1 MNKKYSFWLSLIVA
15 MSTMC
20 SLMANLICGRTG
32 YFGPF
37 VAGMGVFYFPIIYV
51 LSDIVSEVY
60 GYGVSR
66 KVAWWTNLCNV
77 IFVAGILLVATI
89 VPPTPWALESD
100 AAIKLLLIGTDGA
113 TGMIRVVVAGVIGA
127 VLGGWANDCVFQWM
141 KHRDGLKGFWKR
153 KLLSSLVG
161 EIVDTTLFI
170 TLAFYGTPVWASL
183 MYFVQFGLKYTVEV
197 LTCPLAGWLAVKL
210 RSIEGEDVF
219 EDRNDFNIFGIRKQQ
234 K

>member
-1 MNKKYSFWLSLIVA
+1 
-15 MSTMC
+15 
-20 SLMANLICGRTG
+20 MANLICGRTG

-77 IFVAGILLVATI
+77 LFIAGILLVAAL

-113 TGMIRVVVAGVIGA
+113 TGMVRVVVAGVIGA
-127 VLGGWANDCVFQWM
+127 VLGGWANDVVFQWM
-141 KHRDGLKGFWKR
+141 RHRDGIKGFWKR
-153 KLLSSLVG
+153 KLLSSLAG

-183 MYFVQFGLKYTVEV
+183 MYIVQFSLKYVVEV
-197 LTCPLAGWLAVKL
+197 ITCPLAGWLAGKL
-210 RSIEGEDVF
+210 REVEGEEAF
-219 EDRNDFNIFGIRKQQ
+219 EDRNEFNIFGLRKRVVD